1 MYAIRSYYVSGYM
14 DPDIICLT
22 VTVFREGII
31 GSGIRVITS
40 YSIHYTKLYD
50 YLLLS
55 AFGLCLSTHGNAQIA
70 MFGNNPQ
77 HTGVYHSDLPNDL
90 ELVKKW
96 KFKTNGM
103 IFSSP
108 VVSNGSIYFGSDDS
122 CLYALDTLGHN
133 KWIFKCD
140 GILRSAP
147 AVMDTLVY
155 INIV

>member
-1 MYAIRSYYVSGYM
+1 MKKS
-14 DPDIICLT
+14 LT
-22 VTVFREGII
+22 
-31 GSGIRVITS
+31 
-40 YSIHYTKLYD
+40 

-155 INIV
+155 INTYGGTLYAINTTTGLQTWKYHTSGERHFSKIGLFGWTPADL